1 MLWLRSKS
9 SIRCAS
15 ILEAG
20 TVRNLHATIKAVGCD
35 SALLHCGNKDRM
47 LLSSPPPPGKV
58 LTMIRLPLRLHL
70 LMTAFCCSTIVGA
83 QQPDSSGSSNQPA
96 TADAAPLVRYV
107 PDQILLAI
115 AVRPHQLLTTEAL
128 QTTLKTIDAEDLP
141 QQISRAMTKAA
152 GLDPLKI
159 EQLLVLLDQP
169 TVRLLQRQNSRHST
183 RQEELIDKQ
192 SIGQAMISFY
202 DEHGYFPDEDGCGK
216 SKGKLSWRVHL
227 LPYLERQE
235 LYEQFRLEEPWD
247 SDHNKT
253 LIEKMPEVFRVTG
266 IKEPGRTS
274 VHIPVGEGTLFSGT
288 EPPTLDS
295 ITDSPE
301 STILAVVADPGTAD
315 IWTKPGGLQT
325 DMNDPVRSFAGDSLA
340 ITVCMASGNTLTLN
354 RSETPEYWRWL
365 LRHTDGHWTLPL
377 RWFPRGSQ
385 IPPGLLI
392 RFTEDIDPQ
401 KTLTG
406 ILGSLQAAQQ
416 PVAGLTGYRIN
427 ADSTAVFPD
436 NRTLLISGADSLQLM
451 LEPRA
456 KPSEL
461 RQQLEK
467 LLTTGELAAVGD
479 VSGIQAILRQ
489 PASDDQP
496 ATPHVIQQNQF
507 TLLLDATG
515 SSPNLL
521 ELKVTFDDIDQ
532 ADRFIQFINQTLKLL
547 QQIPDEID
555 WHGASLRSGM
565 LAATLLK
572 FLEAPTF
579 TRQDGVVSL
588 TVPRPV
594 SINTLLAKLQPDLKN
609 LASEFCSPETPS
621 PQSHQQAVADLA
633 EAFSTFHDMNGF
645 FPNWKQFKGS
655 KAGLSWRVHLLQVL
669 DPDLY
674 IRFHMDEPWDSP
686 HNKTLIPEMPT
697 AFRTPAVTEPGKT
710 SLHVFL
716 GPDTICGAD
725 DTYSF
730 DGVTDP
736 SKIVLAVSAGPDTAE
751 IWTKPAGL
759 KYDPEDPVRCLGQIG
774 ETVLAA
780 GFGSIIELQRNM
792 DPAELRKAIERVPS
806 E

>member
-1 MLWLRSKS
+1 
-9 SIRCAS
+9 
-15 ILEAG
+15 
-20 TVRNLHATIKAVGCD
+20 
-35 SALLHCGNKDRM
+35 
-47 LLSSPPPPGKV
+47 
-58 LTMIRLPLRLHL
+58 MIRLLLRLHL

-115 AVRPHQLLTTEAL
+115 AVRPRQLLTTEAL

-169 TVRLLQRQNSRHST
+169 TVRLLQQQNSRHST

-235 LYEQFRLEEPWD
+235 LYEEFRLEEPWD

-325 DMNDPVRSFAGDSLA
+325 DMNDPVRSFAGDSQA

-479 VSGIQAILRQ
+479 VSGIRAILRQ

-532 ADRFIQFINQTLKLL
+532 ADRFIQFINQTLEFL
-547 QQIPDEID
+547 QQTPDEIE
-555 WHGASLRSGM
+555 WHGALLRSGM

-579 TRQDGVVSL
+579 TRKDGVVSL

-633 EAFSTFHDMNGF
+633 ETFSTFHELNGF

-780 GFGSIIELQRNM
+780 GYGSIIELQRNM

>member
-1 MLWLRSKS
+1 M
-9 SIRCAS
+9 
-15 ILEAG
+15 
-20 TVRNLHATIKAVGCD
+20 
-35 SALLHCGNKDRM
+35 
-47 LLSSPPPPGKV
+47 
-58 LTMIRLPLRLHL
+58 
-70 LMTAFCCSTIVGA
+70 
-83 QQPDSSGSSNQPA
+83 
-96 TADAAPLVRYV
+96 
-107 PDQILLAI
+107 
-115 AVRPHQLLTTEAL
+115 
-128 QTTLKTIDAEDLP
+128 
-141 QQISRAMTKAA
+141 
-152 GLDPLKI
+152 
-159 EQLLVLLDQP
+159 
-169 TVRLLQRQNSRHST
+169 
-183 RQEELIDKQ
+183 
-192 SIGQAMISFY
+192 
-202 DEHGYFPDEDGCGK
+202 
-216 SKGKLSWRVHL
+216 
-227 LPYLERQE
+227 
-235 LYEQFRLEEPWD
+235 
-247 SDHNKT
+247 
-253 LIEKMPEVFRVTG
+253 
-266 IKEPGRTS
+266 
-274 VHIPVGEGTLFSGT
+274 
-288 EPPTLDS
+288 
-295 ITDSPE
+295 
-301 STILAVVADPGTAD
+301 
-315 IWTKPGGLQT
+315 
-325 DMNDPVRSFAGDSLA
+325 
-340 ITVCMASGNTLTLN
+340 
-354 RSETPEYWRWL
+354 
-365 LRHTDGHWTLPL
+365 
-377 RWFPRGSQ
+377 
-385 IPPGLLI
+385 
-392 RFTEDIDPQ
+392 
-401 KTLTG
+401 
-406 ILGSLQAAQQ
+406 
-416 PVAGLTGYRIN
+416 
-427 ADSTAVFPD
+427 FPD

-532 ADRFIQFINQTLKLL
+532 ADRFIQFINQTLELL
-547 QQIPDEID
+547 QQTPDEID
-555 WHGASLRSGM
+555 WHGALLRSGM

-579 TRQDGVVSL
+579 TRKDGVVSL

-609 LASEFCSPETPS
+609 LASEFRSPETPS

-633 EAFSTFHDMNGF
+633 EAFSNFHDMNDF

-725 DTYSF
+725 ETYSF

>member
-1 MLWLRSKS
+1 MP
-9 SIRCAS
+9 AS
-15 ILEAG
+15 VAVVTAD
-20 TVRNLHATIKAVGCD
+20 TVRNLHATIKPVGCD
-35 SALLHCGNKDRM
+35 SALLHCGNKARM

-58 LTMIRLPLRLHL
+58 LTMIRLLLRLHL

-115 AVRPHQLLTTEAL
+115 AVRPRQLLTTEAL

-169 TVRLLQRQNSRHST
+169 TVRLLQQQNSRHST

-235 LYEQFRLEEPWD
+235 LYEEFRLEEPWD

-325 DMNDPVRSFAGDSLA
+325 DMNDPVRSFAGDSQA
-340 ITVCMASGNTLTLN
+340 ITVCMASGNTLTLK

-479 VSGIQAILRQ
+479 VSGIRAILRQ

-532 ADRFIQFINQTLKLL
+532 ADRFIQFINQTLELL
-547 QQIPDEID
+547 QQTPDEID
-555 WHGASLRSGM
+555 WHGALLRSGM

-609 LASEFCSPETPS
+609 LASEFRSPETPS

-633 EAFSTFHDMNGF
+633 ETFSTFHELNGF

-780 GFGSIIELQRNM
+780 GYGSIIELQRNM

>member
-1 MLWLRSKS
+1 
-9 SIRCAS
+9 
-15 ILEAG
+15 
-20 TVRNLHATIKAVGCD
+20 
-35 SALLHCGNKDRM
+35 
-47 LLSSPPPPGKV
+47 
-58 LTMIRLPLRLHL
+58 MIRLLLRLHL
-70 LMTAFCCSTIVGA
+70 LMTACCCSTIFGA

-96 TADAAPLVRYV
+96 TADAATLGRYV
-107 PDQILLAI
+107 PDQIQLAI

-169 TVRLLQRQNSRHST
+169 TLSLIQQQNSRHST
-183 RQEELIDKQ
+183 RQEEFIGKQ

-202 DEHGYFPDEDGCGK
+202 EEHGYFPDEDGCGK

-253 LIEKMPEVFRVTG
+253 LIEKMPEVFQVTG

-301 STILAVVADPGTAD
+301 STVLAVVADPGTAD

-325 DMNDPVRSFAGDSLA
+325 DMNDPVRSFAGDALA
-340 ITVCMASGNTLTLN
+340 ITVCMASGNTLTVN

-377 RWFPRGSQ
+377 RWLPHGSQ

-406 ILGSLQAAQQ
+406 ILGSLQATQQ

-436 NRTLLISGADSLQLM
+436 NRTLLISNADSLQLM
-451 LEPRA
+451 LAPRA

-461 RQQLEK
+461 RKQLEK

-479 VSGIQAILRQ
+479 VSGIEAVLRQ

-496 ATPHVIQQNQF
+496 ATPHVIQQKQF

-515 SSPNLL
+515 NSPNLL
-521 ELKVTFDDIDQ
+521 ELKVTFDDIGQ
-532 ADRFIQFINQTLKLL
+532 ADRFNQFISQTSELL
-547 QQIPDEID
+547 QQTPDEID

-572 FLEAPTF
+572 LLEAPTV

-609 LASEFCSPETPS
+609 LASEFRSPETPS

-633 EAFSTFHDMNGF
+633 EAFSTFHDMNGC

-686 HNKTLIPEMPT
+686 HNKTLTTEMP
-697 AFRTPAVTEPGKT
+697 AVFRTPGVTEPGKT

-716 GPDTICGAD
+716 GPNTICGAD
-725 DTYSF
+725 DTYSW
-730 DGVTDP
+730 DDLSAP
-736 SKIVLAVSAGPDTAE
+736 NQNLLAFVAGPETAE
-751 IWTKPAGL
+751 IWTRPTGL
-759 KYDPEDPVRCLGQIG
+759 KYDPTDPIKSLGQFNEPLQALG
-774 ETVLAA
+774 TNGQVVELDRETAP
-780 GFGSIIELQRNM
+780 
-792 DPAELRKAIERVPS
+792 DKLRQFIERLEP

>member
-1 MLWLRSKS
+1 MP
-9 SIRCAS
+9 AS
-15 ILEAG
+15 VAVVTAD
-20 TVRNLHATIKAVGCD
+20 TVRNLHATIKPVGCD
-35 SALLHCGNKDRM
+35 SALLHCGNKARM

-58 LTMIRLPLRLHL
+58 LTMIRLLLRLHL

-115 AVRPHQLLTTEAL
+115 AVRPRQLLTTEAL

-235 LYEQFRLEEPWD
+235 LYEEFRLEEPWD

-325 DMNDPVRSFAGDSLA
+325 DMNDPVRSFAGDSQA

-479 VSGIQAILRQ
+479 VSGIRAILRQ

-532 ADRFIQFINQTLKLL
+532 ADRFIQFINQTLEFL
-547 QQIPDEID
+547 QQTPDEIE
-555 WHGASLRSGM
+555 WHGALLRSGM

-579 TRQDGVVSL
+579 TRKDGVVSL

-609 LASEFCSPETPS
+609 LASEFRSPETPS

-633 EAFSTFHDMNGF
+633 ETFSTFHELNGF

>member
-1 MLWLRSKS
+1 
-9 SIRCAS
+9 
-15 ILEAG
+15 
-20 TVRNLHATIKAVGCD
+20 
-35 SALLHCGNKDRM
+35 
-47 LLSSPPPPGKV
+47 
-58 LTMIRLPLRLHL
+58 
-70 LMTAFCCSTIVGA
+70 
-83 QQPDSSGSSNQPA
+83 PDSSGSSNQPA

-141 QQISRAMTKAA
+141 QQISKAMTKAA

-479 VSGIQAILRQ
+479 VSGIQAVLRQ

-532 ADRFIQFINQTLKLL
+532 ADRFIQFINQPLEFL
-547 QQIPDEID
+547 QQTPDEIE
-555 WHGASLRSGM
+555 WHGALLRSGM

-579 TRQDGVVSL
+579 TRKDGVVSL

-609 LASEFCSPETPS
+609 LASEFRSPETPS

>member
-1 MLWLRSKS
+1 MP
-9 SIRCAS
+9 AS
-15 ILEAG
+15 VAVVTAD
-20 TVRNLHATIKAVGCD
+20 TVRNLHATIKPVGCD
-35 SALLHCGNKDRM
+35 SALLHCGNKARM

-58 LTMIRLPLRLHL
+58 LTMIRLLLRLHL

-115 AVRPHQLLTTEAL
+115 AVRPRQLLTTEAL

-235 LYEQFRLEEPWD
+235 LYEEFRLEEPWD

-325 DMNDPVRSFAGDSLA
+325 DMNDPVRSFAGDSQA

-479 VSGIQAILRQ
+479 VSGIRAILRQ

-532 ADRFIQFINQTLKLL
+532 ADRFIQFINQTLEFL
-547 QQIPDEID
+547 QQTPDEIE
-555 WHGASLRSGM
+555 WHGALLRSGM

-579 TRQDGVVSL
+579 TRKDGVVSL

-609 LASEFCSPETPS
+609 LASEFRSPETPS

-633 EAFSTFHDMNGF
+633 ETFSTFHELNGF

-780 GFGSIIELQRNM
+780 GYGSIIELQRNM